1 MSRLR
6 DELAVRTGDRRH
18 FLVGA
23 AIGTGMAAQSAV
35 RGGADFLLALSA
47 GRMRCIGEPSVA
59 AMLPLR
65 ECNELVMSFARAE
78 ILPRAT
84 VPVFF
89 GAASFDPRLDLAALV
104 ERIAKAGFAGITN
117 FPTAILIDGAYR
129 QFLER
134 VGLGFQRELDLLSL
148 AKARGRMTPASAHT
162 RDEAVAAARCG
173 AAL

>member
-1 MSRLR
+1 MSDTLSRLR
-6 DELAVRTGDRRH
+6 NELAVPTGDRRR

-104 ERIAKAGFAGITN
+104 ERIAEAGFSGISN

-129 QFLER
+129 RFLES
-134 VGLGFQRELDLLSL
+134 VGLGFERELELLR
-148 AKARGRMTPASAHT
+148 APRRVGW
-162 RDEAVAAARCG
+162 
-173 AAL
+173 